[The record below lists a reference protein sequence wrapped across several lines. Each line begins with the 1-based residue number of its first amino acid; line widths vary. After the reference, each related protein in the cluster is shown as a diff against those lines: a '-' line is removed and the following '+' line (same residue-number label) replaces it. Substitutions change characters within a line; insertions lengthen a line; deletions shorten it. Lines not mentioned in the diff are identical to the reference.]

1 VNDIARPKIIDCT
14 VGLSP
19 DTPVWPGA
27 PRFHFTQRK
36 TPLGGDREA
45 TSSNIAMTPHCG
57 THIDAPLH
65 YAKVGATIDAVPLDL
80 LIGPCRVIEHLGNSH
95 ITKDDLLRMQLP
107 PVTRLLVKTNNSR
120 RLRNGELDETF
131 LSLLPDALDHAMKL
145 GVKLLGVDGFSI
157 GPIGEPTQSNHVTFC
172 EAGGVII
179 EVLDLLDVE
188 PGEYHMIALP
198 TKLVGLEAASARVV
212 LLRPNDVASV
222 LPDNFVKRPGATQ

>member
-1 VNDIARPKIIDCT
+1 VNDTARTKIIDCT

-36 TPLGGDREA
+36 TPLGGAREA

-65 YAKVGATIDAVPLDL
+65 FAKGGAAIDALPLDL
-80 LIGPCRVIEHLGNSH
+80 LIGPCRVIEHCGDSH
-95 ITKDDLLRMQLP
+95 ITRDDLLRMQLP
-107 PVTRLLVKTNNSR
+107 PVTRLLVKTSNSR
-120 RLRNGELDETF
+120 RLRNGELDETS
-131 LSLLPDALDHAMKL
+131 LSLLPDALDHVMQL
-145 GVKLLGVDGFSI
+145 GVKLLAVDGFSI
-157 GPIGEPTQSNHVTFC
+157 GPFGELTHANHIKFC

-198 TKLVGLEAASARVV
+198 IKLVGLEAAPARVV
-212 LLRPNDVASV
+212 LLRPDDVASV
-222 LPDNFVKRPGATQ
+222 LPDNFVKKTGATT